1 VNVDDLHQH
10 WMHSHEEDTEAE
22 VVYRPASY
30 QFPPARGRTG
40 FELKADGALTE
51 YGIGPTDR
59 RTQTAG
65 KWKLDGDTLKIGTR
79 AMKIVS
85 LDRGRLVLRKA

>member
-1 VNVDDLHQH
+1 
-10 WMHSHEEDTEAE
+10 MHSHEEDSEGEA
-22 VVYRPASY
+22 VYRRASY

-40 FELKADGALTE
+40 FELKADGSLTE

-79 AMKIVS
+79 DENRIA
-85 LDRGRLVLRKA
+85 